1 HLHGPRSPE
10 AYWAIEYVDSLIGRV
25 LATLP
30 APEETNV
37 FVVSD
42 HGFLPVSRE
51 LRPNVRLRKLGLL
64 EADADGRIGRAE
76 ASVVRNHAFFLAA
89 GPQIRR
95 GLEIPVFPNRNVAPT
110 IASTL
115 GVDMGAIEGR
125 ALVDIFS

>member
-1 HLHGPRSPE
+1 QGEWAQLPKRFLKDAMVADVASHVIRHHAPDVLMLHVLCVDSLQHLHGPRSPE
-10 AYWAIEYVDSLIGRV
+10 AYWAIQYVDSLIGRV

-64 EADADGRIGRAE
+64 EADADGRSGRAE
-76 ASVVRNHAFFLAA
+76 AR
-89 GPQIRR
+89 
-95 GLEIPVFPNRNVAPT
+95 
-110 IASTL
+110 
-115 GVDMGAIEGR
+115 
-125 ALVDIFS
+125 